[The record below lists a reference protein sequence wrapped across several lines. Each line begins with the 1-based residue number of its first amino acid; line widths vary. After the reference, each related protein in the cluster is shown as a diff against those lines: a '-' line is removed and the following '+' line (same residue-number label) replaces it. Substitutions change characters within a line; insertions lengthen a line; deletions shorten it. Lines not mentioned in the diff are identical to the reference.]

1 MLVLQNATQPARHKG
16 RIGLAIAGGGPTG
29 GMYELGALRAME
41 VAIEG
46 LDLNRLDVYVGV
58 SSGAFLAAGLVN
70 RLSTAEICQ
79 IFITGDHP
87 EITFKPRM
95 FLKPAFME
103 YGKRV
108 AALPGLALD
117 W

>member
-70 RLSTAEICQ
+70 RLSTAES
-79 IFITGDHP
+79 TLDDSRSSP
-87 EITFKPRM
+87 
-95 FLKPAFME
+95 LKGSSSSNNDLF
-103 YGKRV
+103 
-108 AALPGLALD
+108 ALMIPSKASFFRIPVE
-117 W
+117 